1 MFIKYHLF
9 ILAVSQAAKLHQRKP
24 FMLDGEVLA
33 DVDVVPDIPDPI
45 NYDKIHEHDEG
56 LIQESEREL
65 GSAEKNADRGELNR
79 EMAMALVSDAKKNMF
94 EIEKSINT

>member
-1 MFIKYHLF
+1 MKLF
-9 ILAVSQAAKLHQRKP
+9 TLSIIFATSQAAKLHQRKP

-45 NYDKIHEHDEG
+45 NYDTIHQHDDQ

-65 GSAEKNADRGELNR
+65 GSAEKNANRGELNR
-79 EMAMALVSDAKKNMF
+79 EMAMALVSDAKKNLY
-94 EIEKSINT
+94 EIEKSFNT